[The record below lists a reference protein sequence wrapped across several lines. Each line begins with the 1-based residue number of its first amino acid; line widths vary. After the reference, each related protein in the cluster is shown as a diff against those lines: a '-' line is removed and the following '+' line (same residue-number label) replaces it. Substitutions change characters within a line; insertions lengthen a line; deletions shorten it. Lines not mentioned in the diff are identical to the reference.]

1 MGKQSAQPTKKPHK
15 NCVLT
20 QYSKYNGQQTY
31 VNVKLFLFSN
41 MLYITLGFL
50 FDQGI
55 YINVKHE
62 AMFTFVKSLIDK

>member
-1 MGKQSAQPTKKPHK
+1 
-15 NCVLT
+15 
-20 QYSKYNGQQTY
+20 
-31 VNVKLFLFSN
+31 

>member
-1 MGKQSAQPTKKPHK
+1 MRSHVTKTNLIKIAFLLSIVNTKDNKH
-15 NCVLT
+15 
-20 QYSKYNGQQTY
+20 